1 MSETTLST
9 ALEAE
14 HREIDAGIEEYARTA
29 QAGSPQ
35 VGPVLRAMGA
45 LRRHIYLEEALL
57 FPTLRE
63 AGLVAPVFVMVRE
76 HGEIWRSMDA
86 LESAVATDATGS
98 AATDI
103 CREMVRQLEA
113 HNTKEEMILYPQADA
128 VVTGEAQATLQA
140 FLAAGSMP
148 EGWVCQGA

>member
-1 MSETTLST
+1 MSETTLSA

-14 HREIDAGIEEYARTA
+14 HHEIDAGIEEYAQTA
-29 QAGSPQ
+29 NEGRPQ

-57 FPTLRE
+57 FPKLRE

-86 LESAVATDATGS
+86 LESAVAADGAGP
-98 AATDI
+98 AAADI

-128 VVTGEAQATLQA
+128 VVTGEAQAALQA
-140 FLAAGSMP
+140 FLAEGSMP
-148 EGWVCQGA
+148 EGWVCAGA

>member
-1 MSETTLST
+1 MSEITLSA
-9 ALEAE
+9 ALEGE

-29 QAGSPQ
+29 QERQPQ
-35 VGPVLRAMGA
+35 VEPVLRALGA

-57 FPTLRE
+57 FPTLRA

-86 LESAVATDATGS
+86 LEAAVAADS
-98 AATDI
+98 AGPAAADI

-113 HNTKEEMILYPQADA
+113 HNMKEEMILYPQADA
-128 VVTGEAQATLQA
+128 AVTGEASEALHT
-140 FLAAGSMP
+140 FLATGSMP
-148 EGWVCQGA
+148 EGWVSEGA

>member
-1 MSETTLST
+1 MPGTTLST

-29 QAGSPQ
+29 QAGQPQ
-35 VGPVLRAMGA
+35 VAPVLQAMGA
-45 LRRHIYLEEALL
+45 LRRHIYLEETLL

-86 LESAVATDATGS
+86 LEAAVATDGAGS
-98 AATDI
+98 AAADI

-113 HNTKEEMILYPQADA
+113 HNMKEEMILYPQADA
-128 VVTGEAQATLQA
+128 LVAGEAHQTLEA
-140 FLAAGSMP
+140 FLATGSMP
-148 EGWVCQGA
+148 DGWVCEGA